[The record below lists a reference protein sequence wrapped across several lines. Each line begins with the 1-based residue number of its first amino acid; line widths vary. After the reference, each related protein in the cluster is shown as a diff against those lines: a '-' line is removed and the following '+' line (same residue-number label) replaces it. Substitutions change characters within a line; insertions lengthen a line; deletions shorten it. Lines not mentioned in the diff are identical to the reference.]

1 MLRSTQETR
10 KAAGALGTVLDC
22 LADPTNVRK
31 LARAYEA
38 WRRKDR
44 EHSENKSRL
53 DATKRALQRCTHVE
67 EFLWPRPEAGLPDC
81 LGLGDQETELTEH
94 LLTFRGVAR
103 RWQAAVILPIDQL
116 ILTVAQD
123 LFDRPAELALA
134 HKLAVALRQASEA
147 QTEWGLKEQVE
158 ELAVIA
164 RNERKFLG
172 LADDD
177 TGFDPEEHRGVV
189 VVATAHKAKG
199 LEWDRVYLT
208 SVNSYDFPSAL
219 PGDTFI
225 SERWFI
231 RDSLNLQEETLAQ
244 LKAAVSGDMDAL
256 YAAPGIASERARVEY
271 AAERLRLLY
280 VGITRAKRSLV
291 ITWNSGKRND
301 GSIREAVPLVALRTW
316 WETGG
321 TEEND

>member
-1 MLRSTQETR
+1 M
-10 KAAGALGTVLDC
+10 AGRR
-22 LADPTNVRK
+22 DPPDRP
-31 LARAYEA
+31 AHPDGRA
-38 WRRKDR
+38 
-44 EHSENKSRL
+44 
-53 DATKRALQRCTHVE
+53 
-67 EFLWPRPEAGLPDC
+67 
-81 LGLGDQETELTEH
+81 
-94 LLTFRGVAR
+94 
-103 RWQAAVILPIDQL
+103 
-116 ILTVAQD
+116 D
-123 LFDRPAELALA
+123 LFDRPADLALA
-134 HKLAVALRQASEA
+134 HKLAVALAQASEA

-177 TGFDPEEHRGVV
+177 TGFDPEEHRGDV
-189 VVATAHKAKG
+189 VVATMHKAKG

-244 LKAAVSGDMDAL
+244 LKAAVSGDMNEL
-256 YAAPGIASERARVEY
+256 YAAQGVASERARVEY